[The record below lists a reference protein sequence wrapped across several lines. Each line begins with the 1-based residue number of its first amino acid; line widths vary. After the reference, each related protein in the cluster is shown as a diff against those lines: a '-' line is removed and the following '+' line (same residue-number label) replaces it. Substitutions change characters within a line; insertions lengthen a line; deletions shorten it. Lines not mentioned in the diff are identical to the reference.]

1 MNNLDLGTK
10 RLNFDVGLV
19 LLWIGQASFISDCTL
34 EISVHLLL
42 WGTKK
47 LCSFIAISVM
57 CIHEVIQM
65 GVVVFDIGLASFL
78 IIFLV
83 IYQKKKKKRLVI
95 AKLSMNTKR
104 KKDFCVC

>member
-1 MNNLDLGTK
+1 M
-10 RLNFDVGLV
+10 
-19 LLWIGQASFISDCTL
+19 
-34 EISVHLLL
+34 HLLL

-78 IIFLV
+78 IIFFF
-83 IYQKKKKKRLVI
+83 IYQKKKKRLVI

-104 KKDFCVC
+104 KRISVFADNMIQCAFV

>member
-78 IIFLV
+78 IIFFV
-83 IYQKKKKKRLVI
+83 IYQKIKKRLVI